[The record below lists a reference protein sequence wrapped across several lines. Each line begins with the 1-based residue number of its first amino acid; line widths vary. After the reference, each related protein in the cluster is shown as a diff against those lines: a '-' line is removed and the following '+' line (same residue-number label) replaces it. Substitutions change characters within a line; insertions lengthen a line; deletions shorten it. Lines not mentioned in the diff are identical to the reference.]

1 MLRYLRSDTLLE
13 QEAKTLKTSF
23 PSNSSPNSKA
33 IFLQQAGALSD
44 DSSLADL
51 RDSIYQARGRSE
63 TDDDVSSWTDTLT
76 HLHSGNTNVINRL
89 ENLQDEEVA
98 ITIVT
103 KLEILRGRIDYLLKA
118 FSGSDLL
125 KAQELFS
132 RSETLLNQLPV
143 ILIDPNAANQF
154 DRLQDISKF
163 RKIGRSDLLIASI
176 ALANQAQLVTRNL
189 RHFRQIPHLFLE
201 NWVD

>member
-1 MLRYLRSDTLLE
+1 MMYLLD
-13 QEAKTLKTSF
+13 
-23 PSNSSPNSKA
+23 
-33 IFLQQAGALSD
+33 
-44 DSSLADL
+44 
-51 RDSIYQARGRSE
+51 
-63 TDDDVSSWTDTLT
+63 TDTLT

-163 RKIGRSDLLIASI
+163 SKIGRSDLLIASI
-176 ALANQAQLVTRNL
+176 ALANQARLVTRNL